1 MGRPGSSRP
10 GPGPRTGRR
19 LGEPGGDGAGRTD
32 IVDWF
37 DGAFE
42 NLREELRSLSSGMT
56 QQEAMV
62 AELLDTRQGELRL
75 VLVAEALPDL
85 VAESVRQAMADHLAG
100 LTESFDSAMGQF
112 RIELK
117 RVKKSTDA
125 AIDSLRE
132 TVTGAI
138 AEVNATVAAQTSE
151 LQETEAA
158 RARAIKA
165 AVTRQ
170 VTPLVTA
177 LEESSARVDADLGL
191 LSRKLDRM
199 AAAVEKAGVIVPAT
213 TPRARGAASKPAKP
227 PMKQPPKVD
236 ETTPS

>member
-1 MGRPGSSRP
+1 M
-10 GPGPRTGRR
+10 
-19 LGEPGGDGAGRTD
+19 GEPAGDGAVRTD

-85 VAESVRQAMADHLAG
+85 VADSVRQAMADHLAG

-112 RIELK
+112 RVELK

-138 AEVNATVAAQTSE
+138 AAVNTTVAAQTSE
-151 LQETEAA
+151 LQEAEAA

-177 LEESSARVDADLGL
+177 IEESSARVDADLGL
-191 LSRKLDRM
+191 LSRKIDRM
-199 AAAVEKAGVIVPAT
+199 AAAVEKAGVIVPT
-213 TPRARGAASKPAKP
+213 TAPRPRAPAK
-227 PMKQPPKVD
+227 KTPKAAD
-236 ETTPS
+236 TTAS